1 MKSSGVVRT
10 LLSIYDG
17 NSFAKCSVTAVK
29 NAPKYFSEE
38 VKTNKKKKYEE
49 MNPLEGHK
57 SSKKR
62 KTEFFGF
69 FAYKDWI
76 NISMR

>member
-17 NSFAKCSVTAVK
+17 NSFAKCSVTDVK

-38 VKTNKKKKYEE
+38 VKTNKKNKYEE
-49 MNPLEGHK
+49 TNLLEGHK

-62 KTEFFGF
+62 KTGF
-69 FAYKDWI
+69 FSFFAFKDWI